1 MLPAGCGCQWNEFP
15 RPNLSQLASGQRNP
29 GGAGAN
35 GTFTSAELAQAIALD
50 LSGPGIRDLTGIE
63 HSTALEQLDVKDNR
77 LTELDV
83 SQNTRLRALHC
94 ATNALTRLDALIL
107 AVAHDSFRSLTPE
120 AITAM
125 FEAGPV
131 SLMDIKGFWDKRAL
145 REAGFDLWRL

>member
-94 ATNALTRLDALIL
+94 ATNALTRLDVTSAFAWKEPDARPLTGG
-107 AVAHDSFRSLTPE
+107 SFTVVFPPGGCPPL
-120 AITAM
+120 
-125 FEAGPV
+125 
-131 SLMDIKGFWDKRAL
+131 
-145 REAGFDLWRL
+145 